1 MYVQL
6 SRASISVDVDI
17 GFQSLEF
24 VTTENT
30 LAATVCAQIDNWS
43 IERNVVA
50 YLSTIPEGNATG
62 RSLL

>member
-1 MYVQL
+1 M
-6 SRASISVDVDI
+6 DI

-24 VTTENT
+24 VTTEDT

-50 YLSTIPEGNATG
+50 YVSTILGGNATG
-62 RSLL
+62 KSLLMYLILTE